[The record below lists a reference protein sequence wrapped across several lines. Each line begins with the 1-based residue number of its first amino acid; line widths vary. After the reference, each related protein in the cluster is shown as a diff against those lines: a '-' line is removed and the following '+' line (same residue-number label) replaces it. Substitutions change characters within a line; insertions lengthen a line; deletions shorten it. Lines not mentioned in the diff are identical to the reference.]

1 MSNSTKITFKRS
13 TLNIKDD
20 TQRTLAFG
28 EPLLIDNTD
37 EDYLVIGPAPN
48 GNTIQQSIFF
58 RGLTREQAE
67 HQVTYVW
74 GEDCKPAYKTEADIG
89 VVTDLSFNPLKVKM
103 VSSDSISSLPPTDAS
118 GNIES
123 GPYYILCQDPN
134 GKLRTFQ
141 LGDMGDI
148 GIYID
153 NKGVMHGAAWNDYA
167 ENRHYE
173 GTENIDELVG
183 HVVCEDGKGNLV
195 LSTER
200 LQPCSYIVS
209 NTYGMTI
216 GEGNIHVAVSGKVPV
231 IVSEPVELGDCV
243 TAGANGKASKMS
255 RQEIVNYPD
264 RILGIVTKVS
274 DEDEKVWVEIK

>member
-74 GEDCKPAYKTEADIG
+74 DEDCKPAYETEADKG

-118 GNIES
+118 GNIDIES

-141 LGDMGDI
+141 LGDI

>member
-89 VVTDLSFNPLKVKM
+89 VITDLSFNPLKVKM

-141 LGDMGDI
+141 LGDI